1 MLPGNVLTSFADAT
15 CHEAAGGIDVGIGK
29 VRVLTLKSKLRDE
42 VAELV
47 AAHAWKEQMCKFQ
60 GVEADRMAHAPV
72 GFGEIAA
79 YVEVHDVVVVACV
92 VSEQRC
98 SAGIVEET
106 LQSLGWR
113 QQLMMKALLDNGVG
127 NVSQHLW
134 NMAVGRYIHAKFRA
148 RDNSSVVHL
157 HCGYLQDV
165 VLVDVQSR
173 GLGIEDHNIALGS
186 LGEALYIALA
196 VTAQQVRW
204 CHGP

>member
-1 MLPGNVLTSFADAT
+1 MLAVSLLLSWILALVHVPLMADT
-15 CHEAAGGIDVGIGK
+15 MMKGPKYEKVEGISGEEGLYNGWIY
-29 VRVLTLKSKLRDE
+29 RALRKSL
-42 VAELV
+42 
-47 AAHAWKEQMCKFQ
+47 
-60 GVEADRMAHAPV
+60 

-157 HCGYLQDV
+157 HCSYQQDV

-173 GLGIEDHNIALGS
+173 GLGIEDYNIALGS